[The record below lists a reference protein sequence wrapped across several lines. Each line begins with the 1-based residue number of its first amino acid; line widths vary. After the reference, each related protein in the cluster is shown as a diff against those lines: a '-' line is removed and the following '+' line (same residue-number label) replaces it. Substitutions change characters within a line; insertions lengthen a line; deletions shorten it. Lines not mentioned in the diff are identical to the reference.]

1 MQMDGKYGEKYV
13 MWNMDGKYGENY
25 VMWKMD
31 GKYGENYVMW
41 KKVMSWM
48 TLDKCRTLK
57 HMLLILSLLIEI
69 RYFICFSLL

>member
-1 MQMDGKYGEKYV
+1 MDGKYGEKYV
-13 MWNMDGKYGENY
+13 IWKMDRKYGENY

-31 GKYGENYVMW
+31 GKCGENYVMR
-41 KKVMSWM
+41 KKVMSRM
-48 TLDKCRTLK
+48 TFDKWRTLK